1 MAGTAGAAEL
11 VSPDLRLPLPT
22 GVALTLD
29 ACGGETDWRILDT
42 LVELQVPATIFATA
56 LWLDGNAAALRVL
69 RAHPALFQ
77 VENHGAR
84 HLPPV
89 LGTHPVYGLRPAG
102 TLEAIR
108 TEIEHGGAAVAA
120 ATGRAPRW
128 YRGATALYSP
138 AAFGIASSLG
148 FTVAGFSVNGDMGA
162 SLPAARVAAR
172 VGGAPDG
179 AVIIS
184 HVNQPHRDSG
194 AGVVA
199 GITALRRRGARFV
212 RLDEAF
218 PAPVG

>member
-84 HLPPV
+84 HLPTV

-108 TEIEHGGAAVAA
+108 TEI
-120 ATGRAPRW
+120 
-128 YRGATALYSP
+128 
-138 AAFGIASSLG
+138 GIASSLG